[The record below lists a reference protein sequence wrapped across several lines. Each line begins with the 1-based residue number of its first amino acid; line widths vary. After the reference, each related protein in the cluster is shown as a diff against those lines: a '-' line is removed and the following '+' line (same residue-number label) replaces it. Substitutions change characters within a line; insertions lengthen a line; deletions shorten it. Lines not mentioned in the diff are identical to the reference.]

1 VAIPRHDDVVVAT
14 PATDVERKGEMGV
27 RVEQRP
33 RVDADRICCR
43 VALDVAGIATLRRK
57 IAAEATMVP
66 MNFYFFLPVSVSD
79 LAPFVSGVCPWWW
92 CVHDGVNIW
101 SSVRRP
107 SPGGVH
113 VSFMR

>member
-1 VAIPRHDDVVVAT
+1 MVAIPRHDDVVVAT

-66 MNFYFFLPVSVSD
+66 MNFYFFCLCLCPIWLLLSVVSVRGG
-79 LAPFVSGVCPWWW
+79 GVCMM
-92 CVHDGVNIW
+92 V
-101 SSVRRP
+101 
-107 SPGGVH
+107 
-113 VSFMR
+113 